1 MQAARLTGIRK
12 MEIIDAPMP
21 LLGEDEVLVRV
32 RSVGI
37 CASDVHY
44 YKYGA
49 IGDQKCVYPH
59 SLGHECSGEV
69 VQAPE
74 GSLFKKGDRVAVDPS
89 RYCFSCEHCAEGK
102 YNRCPNNRFMGG
114 PHQAGAFQEYLSLHK
129 SQLAKIPDGMS
140 FDEGALLE
148 PMGVGYHAVVLS
160 AIKPGESIAV
170 FGAGAIGLCT
180 LAIAKA
186 RGAGEIF
193 LFDRVQHRLDFAA
206 KHYSPDHCVNVA
218 AGDHLAYIKEKTNGR
233 FVDIV
238 YEACGSAQTFGWAF
252 EAGRIG
258 GKVMLIGI
266 PQEEFVGFNPH
277 SLRRRETLVQ
287 NVRRSNMALLPC
299 IKLVERKTI
308 KIAPLATHHFPL
320 HRVSE
325 AMRIAET
332 YEDGGVRVM
341 VTP

>member
-12 MEIIDAPMP
+12 MELIDAPMP
-21 LLGEDEVLVRV
+21 QTGMDEVLVRV
-32 RSVGI
+32 KSAGI

-44 YKYGA
+44 FKHGG

-69 VQAPE
+69 AQAPKD
-74 GSLFKKGDRVAVDPS
+74 SLFAKGDRVAVEPS
-89 RYCFSCEHCAEGK
+89 RYCFACEHCAEGN

-114 PHQAGAFQEYLSLHK
+114 PNQAGAFQEYLGLHE
-129 SQLAKIPDGMS
+129 SQLVKIPDGMS
-140 FDEGALLE
+140 FDEAALLE
-148 PMGVGYHAVVLS
+148 PMGVGYHAVVQS
-160 AIKPGESIAV
+160 ALKPGDSVAV

-186 RGAGEIF
+186 CGAGETF
-193 LFDRVQHRLDFAA
+193 LFDRVQHRLDFAE
-206 KHYSPDHCVNVA
+206 KHYAPDHRINVSSI
-218 AGDHLAYIKEKTNGR
+218 DPLACIKEKTNGR

-238 YEACGSAQTFGWAF
+238 YEAAGSVQTFGWAF

-266 PQEEFVGFNPH
+266 PREEFVGFNPH

-287 NVRRSNMALLPC
+287 NVRRSNRALHPC
-299 IKLVERKTI
+299 IKLVERGTVNI
-308 KIAPLATHHFPL
+308 LPLATHHFPL
-320 HRVSE
+320 RRVAE

-332 YEDGGVRVM
+332 YEDGAMRVM
-341 VTP
+341 VTF